1 MLDLL
6 LGWLIA
12 PFDYAFS
19 GASASRAWSSS
30 PSAGPGGRLA
40 GAATVATTPGGD
52 AMRPPSATL
61 TCTILDAGRFRGAD
75 PVQIAASRVIIRGFL
90 VMLYPR
96 FSVERAAAWH
106 TAHIGTARKG
116 RATSP

>member
-1 MLDLL
+1 
-6 LGWLIA
+6 
-12 PFDYAFS
+12 
-19 GASASRAWSSS
+19 
-30 PSAGPGGRLA
+30 
-40 GAATVATTPGGD
+40 
-52 AMRPPSATL
+52 MRPPAATSP
-61 TCTILDAGRFRGAD
+61 CTILATGRFRDAD

-90 VMLYPR
+90 VMLYLR